1 MKWTL
6 SQLQKYRSK
15 DFSFDEIVNVDEVI
29 KMDAEIRDASPMRI
43 TGRADIDSEKVI
55 VHFKMEGH
63 LILPCSRTLVDVKY
77 PISVETIET
86 FLLKDSDYE
95 TEEEVHQVQGDVID
109 MMPIIHELLVLEVPM
124 QVFCDDSGEEGAPQ
138 SGKDWE
144 VISEQEKTE
153 KIDPRLAGLAQLLNQ
168 KDSSDS

>member
-15 DFSFDEIVNVDEVI
+15 DFSFDEIVNVDEVV

-55 VHFKMEGH
+55 IHFKMEGH

-77 PISVETIET
+77 PINVETIET
-86 FLLKDSDYE
+86 FLLKASDYE

>member
-1 MKWTL
+1 
-6 SQLQKYRSK
+6 
-15 DFSFDEIVNVDEVI
+15 
-29 KMDAEIRDASPMRI
+29 MRI

>member
-15 DFSFDEIVNVDEVI
+15 DFSFDEIVNVDEVV

-77 PISVETIET
+77 PINVETIET
-86 FLLKDSDYE
+86 FLLKASDYE

>member
-86 FLLKDSDYE
+86 FLLKASDYE